1 VEDVS
6 APFLLKQRG
15 IHPSA
20 QRVAVSRYVLATS
33 DHPTADEVWTRVRK
47 KFPMVSRA
55 TVYNTLNL
63 LVSKGLLRQVAL
75 ASGRVVYD
83 ANVSDH
89 HHFIEVDTGKIHDIP
104 WDSLQVKN
112 VERLAGFEVAEY
124 QVVLRGKKKKTQRK
138 FKKKEPKS

>member
-1 VEDVS
+1 
-6 APFLLKQRG
+6 
-15 IHPSA
+15 
-20 QRVAVSRYVLATS
+20 VAVSRYVLSTS

-63 LVSKGLLRQVAL
+63 LVSRGLLRQVVL
-75 ASGRVVYD
+75 TGGRVVFD

-104 WDSLQVKN
+104 WSSLEVKN

-124 QVVLRGKKKKTQRK
+124 QVVLRGKKKRTQTS